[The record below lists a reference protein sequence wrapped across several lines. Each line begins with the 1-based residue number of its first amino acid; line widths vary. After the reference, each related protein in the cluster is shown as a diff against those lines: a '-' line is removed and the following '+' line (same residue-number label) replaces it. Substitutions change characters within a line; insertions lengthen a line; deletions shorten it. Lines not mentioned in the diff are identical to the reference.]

1 MTTVGSSRPPMTF
14 VATLQGG
21 FIHGIRIILMC
32 DKLGLEPLALLL
44 QIRRY
49 ALLLLMPLSAWPG
62 DLVPGSL
69 DSQWDAGAEKCAAVQ
84 TEPIEVH
91 RYNAQT
97 IVLREKLCS
106 TWEAPFMYLLIGNKQ
121 ALLID
126 TGDIADPHLMP
137 LETLVMS
144 LLPGDPTAK
153 MPLVV
158 VHSHG
163 HLDHRAG
170 DPQFEGVNGVQL
182 VRSDVDHVRQY
193 FGFAEWPNGSA
204 QIDLGDRIVD
214 VLPAPGHHPAQLV
227 YYDRNTGLVFSG
239 DFLLP
244 GRLLI
249 DDWSA
254 YEASAQRVAQFLND
268 RPVSF
273 VLGGH
278 IEKSRSGEL
287 LPWQSTYHPDEHALQ
302 LSKDDLLALPAAL
315 LKFNGFYTETGPFV
329 IENPMRQ
336 LTAIAAA
343 AMLVLAVLGTL
354 IYRFV
359 RRRRNLALARSSH

>member
-1 MTTVGSSRPPMTF
+1 MSNPREPR
-14 VATLQGG
+14 TLKLLSICG
-21 FIHGIRIILMC
+21 LMC
-32 DKLGLEPLALLL
+32 LLL
-44 QIRRY
+44 P
-49 ALLLLMPLSAWPG
+49 LLAGSA
-62 DLVPGSL
+62 DLASGSMEV
-69 DSQWDAGAEKCAAVQ
+69 QWDPGAQSCPVGQ
-84 TEPIEVH
+84 TDPIQVH

-106 TWEAPFMYLLIGNKQ
+106 TWEAPFMYLLIGDKR
-121 ALLID
+121 ALLVD
-126 TGDIADPHLMP
+126 TGDIADPKMMP

-144 LLPGDPTAK
+144 LLPGDPAAK
-153 MPLVV
+153 LPLLV

-182 VRSDVDHVRQY
+182 VRSDPEHVRDY
-193 FGFAEWPNGSA
+193 FGFGNWPNGSA

-244 GRLLI
+244 GRLLV

-254 YEASAQRVAQFLND
+254 YEASAQRVAKFLKD

-278 IEKSRSGEL
+278 IEKNRSGEL
-287 LPWQSTYHPDEHALQ
+287 LDWQSTYHPDEHALQ
-302 LSKDDLLALPAAL
+302 LTKDDVAALPAAL
-315 LKFNGFYTETGPFV
+315 DKFNGFYSESGPFV
-329 IENPMRQ
+329 MENGLRI
-336 LTAIAAA
+336 LIVIATAAL
-343 AMLVLAVLGTL
+343 LVLALLGTL
-354 IYRFV
+354 IYRFI
-359 RRRRNLALARSSH
+359 RRRRNRSPR

>member
-1 MTTVGSSRPPMTF
+1 MKYQLPG
-14 VATLQGG
+14 
-21 FIHGIRIILMC
+21 
-32 DKLGLEPLALLL
+32 ALLVS
-44 QIRRY
+44 
-49 ALLLLMPLSAWPG
+49 LLLAPILARSV
-62 DLVPGSL
+62 DLAPGSM
-69 DSQWDAGAEKCAAVQ
+69 DAHWDPGAETCPASQ
-84 TEPIEVH
+84 SDPIQVH

-97 IVLREKLCS
+97 LILREKLCA

-126 TGDIADPHLMP
+126 TGDIADPHAMP
-137 LETLVMS
+137 LESLVMS
-144 LLPGDPTAK
+144 LLPGESAAK
-153 MPLVV
+153 MPLLVA
-158 VHSHG
+158 HSHG

-182 VRSDVDHVRQY
+182 VGSDVEHVRKY
-193 FGFAEWPNGSA
+193 FGFADWPSGSA

-244 GRLLI
+244 GRLLV

-254 YEASAQRVAQFLND
+254 YETSARRVAEFLKD
-268 RPVSF
+268 RPVSY

-278 IEKSRSGEL
+278 IEKSRTGEL

-302 LSKDDLLALPAAL
+302 LTKDDLAALPAAL
-315 LKFNGFYTETGPFV
+315 RKFNGFYTETGPFV
-329 IENPMRQ
+329 IENGLRI
-336 LTAIAAA
+336 LIAAA
-343 AMLVLAVLGTL
+343 VAALLILAALGFL
-354 IYRFV
+354 IYRFI
-359 RRRRNLALARSSH
+359 RRRRQPDLKRGQHA